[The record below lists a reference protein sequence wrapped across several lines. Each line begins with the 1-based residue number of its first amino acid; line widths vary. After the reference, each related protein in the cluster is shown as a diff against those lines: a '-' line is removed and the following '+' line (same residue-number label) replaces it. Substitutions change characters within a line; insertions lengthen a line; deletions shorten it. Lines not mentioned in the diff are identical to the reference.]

1 MTRRDLIRELIAG
14 CADGQVVT
22 VRVDWL
28 RELLG
33 GDAPMESGCPT
44 KDLDVDDL
52 AEHYG
57 RSTKTMAAWCREGV
71 FPQAYLTPAGW
82 RVPRG
87 SLRLVA
93 VRRKKQPQGNA
104 GPRATSAAKHLAV
117 EPGV

>member
-1 MTRRDLIRELIAG
+1 MTTRE
-14 CADGQVVT
+14 T
-22 VRVDWL
+22 VRHLANSVPPDFPVTL
-28 RELLG
+28 PAKFLLELLG
-33 GDAPMESGCPT
+33 DDAPTESDCPT

-87 SLRLVA
+87 SLRHVA

-104 GPRATSAAKHLAV
+104 EPRATSAAKHLAV